1 MKQSVKFALVAPL
14 AALLATLAGCSFMEG
29 DRIDYKSAARG
40 VTLDVPPDLTQLSR
54 DPRTGVARLPHK
66 LLETDTHYGFD
77 KGGQGGFEVR
87 PPTDF

>member
-1 MKQSVKFALVAPL
+1 MPNPKRRHSKSRKGLRRSHLVL
-14 AALLATLAGCSFMEG
+14 
-29 DRIDYKSAARG
+29 KHQQ
-40 VTLDVPPDLTQLSR
+40 LTR